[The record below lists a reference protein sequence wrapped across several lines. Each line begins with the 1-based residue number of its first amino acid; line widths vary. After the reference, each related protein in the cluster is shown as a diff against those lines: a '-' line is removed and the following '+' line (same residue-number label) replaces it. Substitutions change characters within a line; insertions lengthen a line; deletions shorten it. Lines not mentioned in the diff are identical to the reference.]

1 MNYHNPVMLKECING
16 LNIKP
21 NGVYVDATFGGG
33 GHSKAILD
41 NLSDGK
47 LYSFDQDLDVNQNLF
62 QDKRFKFIKSNFR
75 YIKKFLKIEGIEKI
89 DGLLADL
96 GVSSHQIDSPKRG
109 FSIRFNEKLDMRMN
123 MEIPKS
129 AVNILNEYSKEKLS
143 EIFRR
148 YGEFSNSNLIA
159 DKIIE
164 FRKSNVIVNTN
175 DLIQSLKVLTPSSKK
190 NKFLARVFQAIRIEV
205 NDELSCLIDLLNSCN
220 ELLKTNARIVVISY
234 HSLEDRI
241 VKNFIKKGNVEGKLV
256 KDFFGNV
263 KRNFKQLNNKI
274 ICPKE
279 EEILN
284 NPRSRSAKLRIAE
297 RI

>member
-41 NLSDGK
+41 NLSGGK
-47 LYSFDQDLDVNQNLF
+47 LYSFDQDIDVNQNLF
-62 QDKRFKFIKSNFR
+62 QDKRFKFFKSNFR
-75 YIKKFLKIEGIEKI
+75 YIKKFLKVEGVEKI

-123 MEIPKS
+123 MEMPVS
-129 AVNILNEYSKEKLS
+129 AFNILNEYSKEKLS

-159 DKIIE
+159 NNIIE

-175 DLIQSLKVLTPSSKK
+175 DLILSIKNLTPTSKK

-256 KDFFGNV
+256 KDFFGNI

-279 EEILN
+279 DEILN

>member
-47 LYSFDQDLDVNQNLF
+47 LYSFDQDFDVNQNLF

-75 YIKKFLKIEGIEKI
+75 YIKKFLKVEGIEKI

>member
-1 MNYHNPVMLKECING
+1 MSYHNPVMLKECING

-75 YIKKFLKIEGIEKI
+75 YIKKFLKVEGVEKI

-96 GVSSHQIDSPKRG
+96 GVSSHQIDNPKRG
-109 FSIRFNEKLDMRMN
+109 FSIRFDEKLDMRMN

-143 EIFRR
+143 EILRR

-175 DLIQSLKVLTPSSKK
+175 DLIQSLKVLTPTSKK

-220 ELLKTNARIVVISY
+220 ELLKTNARIVIISY

>member
-1 MNYHNPVMLKECING
+1 MSYHNPVMLKECING

-75 YIKKFLKIEGIEKI
+75 YIKKFLKVEGVEKI

-175 DLIQSLKVLTPSSKK
+175 DLILSLKVLTPTSKK

-274 ICPKE
+274 ICPEE

>member
-1 MNYHNPVMLKECING
+1 MSYHNPVMLKECING

-41 NLSDGK
+41 NLSGGK

-75 YIKKFLKIEGIEKI
+75 YIKKFLKVEGVEKI

-164 FRKSNVIVNTN
+164 FRKSNVIANTN
-175 DLIQSLKVLTPSSKK
+175 DLIKSLKVLTPTSKK

>member
-47 LYSFDQDLDVNQNLF
+47 LYSFDQDFDVNQNLF

-75 YIKKFLKIEGIEKI
+75 YIKKFLKVEGIEKI

-175 DLIQSLKVLTPSSKK
+175 DLIQSLKVLTPTSKK

>member
-75 YIKKFLKIEGIEKI
+75 YIKKFLKVEGIEKI

-123 MEIPKS
+123 MEIAKS

>member
-41 NLSDGK
+41 NLSGGK

-75 YIKKFLKIEGIEKI
+75 YIMKFLKVEGVEKI

-175 DLIQSLKVLTPSSKK
+175 DLILSLKVLTPTSKK

-263 KRNFKQLNNKI
+263 KRNFKQLNNKV

-279 EEILN
+279 DEILN
-284 NPRSRSAKLRIAE
+284 NPRSRSAKLRVAE

>member
-1 MNYHNPVMLKECING
+1 MSYHNPVMLKECIDG

-47 LYSFDQDLDVNQNLF
+47 LYSFDQDLDAYQNVF
-62 QDKRFKFIKSNFR
+62 QDKRFKFFKSNFR
-75 YIKKFLKIEGIEKI
+75 HIKKFLKVEGIEKI

-123 MEIPKS
+123 MKMPQS
-129 AVNILNEYSKEKLS
+129 AVSILNEYSKEKLS

-148 YGEFSNSNLIA
+148 YGEFSNSNMIA

-175 DLIQSLKVLTPSSKK
+175 DLILSLKYLIPTSKK

-241 VKNFIKKGNVEGKLV
+241 VKNFIKKQSELSG
-256 KDFFGNV
+256 
-263 KRNFKQLNNKI
+263 QLKI
-274 ICPKE
+274 ITKKPVLPSFS
-279 EEILN
+279 EIKVN
-284 NPRSRSAKLRIAE
+284 SQSRSAKLRVAE
-297 RI
+297 KL

>member
-1 MNYHNPVMLKECING
+1 MSYHNPVMLKECING

-75 YIKKFLKIEGIEKI
+75 YIKKFLKVEGIEKI

-175 DLIQSLKVLTPSSKK
+175 DLIQSLKVLTPTSKK

-241 VKNFIKKGNVEGKLV
+241 VKNFIKKGNVEGKLE

-279 EEILN
+279 DEILN

>member
-1 MNYHNPVMLKECING
+1 MSYHNPVMLKECING

-41 NLSDGK
+41 NLSGGK

-75 YIKKFLKIEGIEKI
+75 YIKKFLKVEGVEKI

-164 FRKSNVIVNTN
+164 FRKSNVIANTN
-175 DLIQSLKVLTPSSKK
+175 DLIISLKVLTPTSKK

-279 EEILN
+279 DEILN

>member
-1 MNYHNPVMLKECING
+1 MNYHNPVMLKECIDG

-21 NGVYVDATFGGG
+21 DGVYVDATFGGG

-41 NLSDGK
+41 NLSGGK
-47 LYSFDQDLDVNQNLF
+47 LYSFDQDFDVNQNLF
-62 QDKRFKFIKSNFR
+62 QDKRFKFFKSNFR
-75 YIKKFLKIEGIEKI
+75 YIKKFLKVEGVEKI

-123 MEIPKS
+123 MEMPVS

-159 DKIIE
+159 DNIIE

-175 DLIQSLKVLTPSSKK
+175 DLILSIKNLTPTSKK

-205 NDELSCLIDLLNSCN
+205 NDELSSLIDLLNSCN

-234 HSLEDRI
+234 HSLEDRL

-256 KDFFGNV
+256 KDFFGNI

-279 EEILN
+279 DEILN

>member
-1 MNYHNPVMLKECING
+1 MNYHNPVMLKQCING

-41 NLSDGK
+41 NLSSGK

-62 QDKRFKFIKSNFR
+62 QDKRFKFFKSNFR
-75 YIKKFLKIEGIEKI
+75 YIKKFLKVEGIEKI

-143 EIFRR
+143 EIFWR

-175 DLIQSLKVLTPSSKK
+175 DLIISLKHVTPTSKK
-190 NKFLARVFQAIRIEV
+190 NKFLARVYQAIRIEV

-220 ELLKTNARIVVISY
+220 ELLKTNGRIVVISY

-279 EEILN
+279 DEILN

>member
-75 YIKKFLKIEGIEKI
+75 YIKKFLKVEGLEKI

>member
-1 MNYHNPVMLKECING
+1 MSYHNPVMLKECING

-41 NLSDGK
+41 NLSVGK

-62 QDKRFKFIKSNFR
+62 KDKRFKFIKSNFR

-164 FRKSNVIVNTN
+164 FRKSNLIVNTN
-175 DLIQSLKVLTPSSKK
+175 DLIQSLKDLTPTSKK

>member
-1 MNYHNPVMLKECING
+1 MNYHNPVMLKECIKG

-47 LYSFDQDLDVNQNLF
+47 LYSFDQDFDVNQNLF

-75 YIKKFLKIEGIEKI
+75 YIKKFLKVEGIEKI

-129 AVNILNEYSKEKLS
+129 AANILNEYSKEKLS

>member
-41 NLSDGK
+41 NLSGGK

-75 YIKKFLKIEGIEKI
+75 YIKKFLKVEGIEKI

-143 EIFRR
+143 EIFRK

>member
-1 MNYHNPVMLKECING
+1 MNYHNPVMLQESING

-41 NLSDGK
+41 NLSNGK
-47 LYSFDQDLDVNQNLF
+47 LYSFDQDLDAYQNIF
-62 QDKRFKFIKSNFR
+62 HDKRFKLFKSNFR
-75 YIKKFLKIEGIEKI
+75 HIKKFLKVEGVEKI

-109 FSIRFNEKLDMRMN
+109 FSIRFNEKIDMRMN
-123 MEIPKS
+123 MEMPQS

-143 EIFRR
+143 EIFWR

-159 DKIIE
+159 DKIID
-164 FRKSNVIVNTN
+164 FRKSNAIVNTN
-175 DLIQSLKVLTPSSKK
+175 DLILSLKNLTPTSKK

-220 ELLKTNARIVVISY
+220 ELLKINARIVVISY

-241 VKNFIKKGNVEGKLV
+241 VKNFFKKGNVEGKLR
-256 KDFFGNV
+256 KDFFGNIE
-263 KRNFKQLNNKI
+263 KNFRQLNKKI
-274 ICPKE
+274 ISPKAS
-279 EEILN
+279 EIFN

>member
-75 YIKKFLKIEGIEKI
+75 YIKKFLKVEGIEKI

-175 DLIQSLKVLTPSSKK
+175 DLIQSLKVLTPTSKK

-256 KDFFGNV
+256 KDFFGNIE
-263 KRNFKQLNNKI
+263 KNFKQLNKKI
-274 ICPKE
+274 ISPKE
-279 EEILN
+279 SEILN

>member
-1 MNYHNPVMLKECING
+1 MSYHNPVMLKECING

-75 YIKKFLKIEGIEKI
+75 YIKKFLKVEGIEKI

-164 FRKSNVIVNTN
+164 FRKSNVIANTN
-175 DLIQSLKVLTPSSKK
+175 DLIISLKVLTPTSKK

>member
-41 NLSDGK
+41 NLSVGK

-62 QDKRFKFIKSNFR
+62 QDKRFKFFKSNFR
-75 YIKKFLKIEGIEKI
+75 YIKKFLKVEGVEKI

-143 EIFRR
+143 EIFWR

-175 DLIQSLKVLTPSSKK
+175 DLIISLKYLTPTSKK

-220 ELLKTNARIVVISY
+220 KLLKTNGRIVVISY

-263 KRNFKQLNNKI
+263 KRNFKQLNNNI

-279 EEILN
+279 DEILN

>member
-1 MNYHNPVMLKECING
+1 MSYHNPVMLKECING

-75 YIKKFLKIEGIEKI
+75 YIKKFLKVEGIEKI

-175 DLIQSLKVLTPSSKK
+175 DLIQSLKVLTPTSKK
-190 NKFLARVFQAIRIEV
+190 NKFLARVFQAISIEV
-205 NDELSCLIDLLNSCN
+205 NDELSCLKDLLNSCN

-241 VKNFIKKGNVEGKLV
+241 VKNFIKKGNFEGKLE

-284 NPRSRSAKLRIAE
+284 NRRSRSAKLRIAE

>member
-75 YIKKFLKIEGIEKI
+75 YIKKFLKVEGIEKI

>member
-75 YIKKFLKIEGIEKI
+75 YIKKFLKVEGIEKI

-109 FSIRFNEKLDMRMN
+109 FSIRYNEKLDMRMN

-256 KDFFGNV
+256 KDFFGNIE
-263 KRNFKQLNNKI
+263 KNFRQLNKKI
-274 ICPKE
+274 ISPKE
-279 EEILN
+279 SEIFN

>member
-47 LYSFDQDLDVNQNLF
+47 LYSFDQDLDAHQNIF
-62 QDKRFKFIKSNFR
+62 YDKRFKFFKSNFR
-75 YIKKFLKIEGIEKI
+75 HIKKFLKVEGVEKI

-109 FSIRFNEKLDMRMN
+109 FSIRFNEKIDMRMN
-123 MEIPKS
+123 MEIPQS

-159 DKIIE
+159 DKIID
-164 FRKSNVIVNTN
+164 FRKLNAIEKTN
-175 DLIQSLKVLTPSSKK
+175 DLVLSLKYLTPTSKK

-279 EEILN
+279 DEILN
-284 NPRSRSAKLRIAE
+284 NPRSRSAKLRVAE

>member
-1 MNYHNPVMLKECING
+1 MNYHNPVMLEECING

-41 NLSDGK
+41 NLSGGK
-47 LYSFDQDLDVNQNLF
+47 LYSFDQDHDVNQNLF

-75 YIKKFLKIEGIEKI
+75 YIKKFLKVEGVEKI

-164 FRKSNVIVNTN
+164 FRKSNVIANTN
-175 DLIQSLKVLTPSSKK
+175 DLIISLKVLTPTSKK

>member
-1 MNYHNPVMLKECING
+1 M
-16 LNIKP
+16 
-21 NGVYVDATFGGG
+21 
-33 GHSKAILD
+33 
-41 NLSDGK
+41 
-47 LYSFDQDLDVNQNLF
+47 
-62 QDKRFKFIKSNFR
+62 
-75 YIKKFLKIEGIEKI
+75 
-89 DGLLADL
+89 
-96 GVSSHQIDSPKRG
+96 
-109 FSIRFNEKLDMRMN
+109 
-123 MEIPKS
+123 
-129 AVNILNEYSKEKLS
+129 
-143 EIFRR
+143 
-148 YGEFSNSNLIA
+148 IA

-164 FRKSNVIVNTN
+164 FRKSNVIANTN
-175 DLIQSLKVLTPSSKK
+175 DLIISLKVLTPTSK

-256 KDFFGNV
+256 KVFFGNV

-279 EEILN
+279 DEILN

>member
-41 NLSDGK
+41 NLSGGK

-75 YIKKFLKIEGIEKI
+75 YIKKFLKVEGIEKI

>member
-41 NLSDGK
+41 NLSGGK

-75 YIKKFLKIEGIEKI
+75 YIKKFLKVEGVEKI

-109 FSIRFNEKLDMRMN
+109 FSIRFNEKIDMRMN
-123 MEIPKS
+123 MEMPQS

-143 EIFRR
+143 EIFWR

-159 DKIIE
+159 DKIID
-164 FRKSNVIVNTN
+164 FRKSNAIVNTN
-175 DLIQSLKVLTPSSKK
+175 DLILSLKNLTPTSKK

-274 ICPKE
+274 ICPKDD
-279 EEILN
+279 EILN

>member
-1 MNYHNPVMLKECING
+1 MSYHNPVMLKECING

-75 YIKKFLKIEGIEKI
+75 YIKKFLKVEGIEKI

-256 KDFFGNV
+256 KDFFGNIE
-263 KRNFKQLNNKI
+263 KNFRQLNKKI
-274 ICPKE
+274 ISPKE
-279 EEILN
+279 SEIFN

>member
-1 MNYHNPVMLKECING
+1 MSYHNPVMLKECING

-47 LYSFDQDLDVNQNLF
+47 LYSFDQDFDVNQNLF

-75 YIKKFLKIEGIEKI
+75 YIKKFLKVEGVEKI

-123 MEIPKS
+123 MEIAKS

-175 DLIQSLKVLTPSSKK
+175 DLIQSLKVLTPTSKK

>member
-41 NLSDGK
+41 NLSGGK

-75 YIKKFLKIEGIEKI
+75 YIKKFLKVEGVEKI

-164 FRKSNVIVNTN
+164 FRKSNVIANTN
-175 DLIQSLKVLTPSSKK
+175 DLIISLKVLTPTSKK
-190 NKFLARVFQAIRIEV
+190 K
-205 NDELSCLIDLLNSCN
+205 
-220 ELLKTNARIVVISY
+220 
-234 HSLEDRI
+234 
-241 VKNFIKKGNVEGKLV
+241 
-256 KDFFGNV
+256 
-263 KRNFKQLNNKI
+263 
-274 ICPKE
+274 
-279 EEILN
+279 
-284 NPRSRSAKLRIAE
+284 
-297 RI
+297 

>member
-1 MNYHNPVMLKECING
+1 MNYHNPVMLKECIKG

-75 YIKKFLKIEGIEKI
+75 YIKKFLKVEGIEKI

>member
-1 MNYHNPVMLKECING
+1 MSYHNPVMLKECING

-75 YIKKFLKIEGIEKI
+75 YIKKFLKVEGIEKI

-123 MEIPKS
+123 METPKS